1 MSAPLIIWADR
12 LHVKMNFPSVL
23 TMPETHTHTILHEP
37 APGSS
42 TPESAGTQDLLQ
54 REWLLTNGVGGF
66 AMGTALGVNT
76 RRYHG
81 LLVAAAQPPVGRVVV
96 LNQLFEQL
104 ELTRDGK
111 THILEFGG
119 CLFINDGKPVF
130 APDST
135 PMLKR
140 FDRGLDAVWS
150 YQWDELT
157 LTRRLVMHDGEPSC
171 TVHYDLTGL
180 GAVCSNAI
188 LRIRPMITLRDF
200 HHLEQEDD
208 ERFVTDAT
216 GQTLRVARGDL
227 RACYHAPDSTAQTEN
242 NWWYGVHHTAEALR
256 GQDCFEDLF
265 VPGQLAIDL
274 GPRDDASASF
284 TATLG
289 DQPVEPIDRSTKRS
303 ERLATIRESLDGSLR
318 AEVLSGQA
326 AELLP
331 SVLAQASDDFIVKR
345 NVGGQTLSTIIAGYP
360 WFADWGRDTFI
371 ALPGLML
378 ATGRHDEARDT
389 LQAFAKAIKDGLVPN
404 RFDDNDPTLAHYN
417 TVDGSLWFIHSAL
430 EYVAASG
437 DDKAWQDWLADACIK
452 IVEAYRTGTHATA
465 HDGETKI
472 SIAMDDD
479 GLIAAGDAQSQLTWM
494 DAACW
499 GPDGNFHVFTPRPGK
514 CVEINGLWHSAL
526 SRLSTKLPDAF
537 VNQRQDYAELA
548 GQVRESFTRMF
559 WSESL
564 GYFVDHLVPTA
575 EGWVADVSLR
585 PNQLIACA
593 LEHGP
598 VEDHHRRSA
607 VDACRERLLTPV
619 GPRTLPID
627 DAEFHDRYLGPAFE
641 RDGAYHRGIVW
652 PWLMG
657 PYCESVL
664 RAGGYSDEAKR
675 EVRDTL
681 APLID
686 RLVTPTHP
694 GALGMLHEIHEPIA
708 PFAPRGCPAQAW
720 SVAEVLRVLTLLAQ

>member
-1 MSAPLIIWADR
+1 MQS
-12 LHVKMNFPSVL
+12 
-23 TMPETHTHTILHEP
+23 THTHTVLHNHTL
-37 APGSS
+37 GSAHS
-42 TPESAGTQDLLQ
+42 QDLLE

-66 AMGTALGVNT
+66 AMGTALGINT

-81 LLVAAAQPPVGRVVV
+81 LLVAATQPPVGRVVV

-111 THILEFGG
+111 THVIEFGG
-119 CLFINDGKPVF
+119 CLFANEGKPVF

-150 YQWDELT
+150 YQWGELT
-157 LTRRLVMHDGEPSC
+157 LTRRLVLHDGEPSC

-180 GAVCSNAI
+180 GAVCSSAI

-200 HHLEQEDD
+200 HHLEQHDED
-208 ERFVTDAT
+208 RFVTDAT

-227 RACYHAPDSTAQTEN
+227 RACYHAPNAIAQTEN
-242 NWWYGVHHTAEALR
+242 NWWYNVHHTAEAQR

-289 DQPVEPIDRSTKRS
+289 DQPVEPIARATARDQ
-303 ERLATIRESLDGSLR
+303 RLGPIREALADAIDTAPL
-318 AEVLSGQA
+318 AETA
-326 AELLP
+326 KDLP

-378 ATGRHDEARDT
+378 ATGRHDEASDT

-437 DDKAWQDWLADACIK
+437 DDDAWQGWLAQACIK
-452 IVEAYRTGTHATA
+452 IVEAYRIGTHATA
-465 HDGETKI
+465 HDGQTKI
-472 SIAMDDD
+472 PIAMDDD
-479 GLIAAGDAQSQLTWM
+479 GLVSAGNTHSQLTWM

-499 GPDGNFHVFTPRPGK
+499 GPDGNFYVFTPRPGK

-526 SRLSTKLPDAF
+526 SRLSAILPGAF
-537 VNQRQDYAELA
+537 AKERKSYAELA
-548 GQVRESFTRMF
+548 ELVRESFTRMF

-575 EGWVADVSLR
+575 EGWVGDVSLR

-607 VDACRERLLTPV
+607 VQACRERLLTPV

-664 RAGGYSDEAKR
+664 RAGGYSAEAKR
-675 EVRDTL
+675 EVCEAL

-686 RLVTPTHP
+686 RLVTATHP

-708 PFAPRGCPAQAW
+708 PYAPRGCPAQAW
-720 SVAEVLRVLTLLAQ
+720 SVAEVLRVLTLLK